1 MDEAKARDFATQSAN
16 TDSEEKDRQQAENR
30 KAFEDELAIA
40 EAKKAGNNEEV
51 KRLEWIQKYNAALER
66 AKAAGMN
73 EQDAQANARRMA
85 NAQTDSESATGV
97 PTERETPGPLF
108 ASSMARIG
116 AGGNFAGGSDNLL
129 SETRRQTSL
138 LQKIATAVSRQ
149 APQALET
156 YVLN

>member
-1 MDEAKARDFATQSAN
+1 
-16 TDSEEKDRQQAENR
+16 
-30 KAFEDELAIA
+30 
-40 EAKKAGNNEEV
+40 
-51 KRLEWIQKYNAALER
+51 
-66 AKAAGMN
+66 
-73 EQDAQANARRMA
+73 
-85 NAQTDSESATGV
+85 
-97 PTERETPGPLF
+97 
-108 ASSMARIG
+108 MARIG